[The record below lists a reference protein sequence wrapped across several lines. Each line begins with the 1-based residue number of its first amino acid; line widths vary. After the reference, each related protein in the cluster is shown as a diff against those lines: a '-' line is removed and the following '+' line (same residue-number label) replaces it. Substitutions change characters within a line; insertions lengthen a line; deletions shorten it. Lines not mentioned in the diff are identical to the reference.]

1 MFDYVFEHSS
11 QLSIRVLLL
20 LLLLLLVS
28 LLIFFFFFCFVC
40 FLNCLLW
47 HQKLISLDK
56 AENTS
61 RDYLDFLFSPST
73 PIIM

>member
-28 LLIFFFFFCFVC
+28 LLIFFFFLFC
-40 FLNCLLW
+40 
-47 HQKLISLDK
+47 
-56 AENTS
+56 
-61 RDYLDFLFSPST
+61 LFSQLSALAPKAY
-73 PIIM
+73 